1 MINYTS
7 LHGILIV
14 IYIITQE
21 YGKMTCDKK
30 KVDIKFSAQD
40 TFLE

>member
-1 MINYTS
+1 LFFPIMINYTP

-14 IYIITQE
+14 IYIITQG

-30 KVDIKFSAQD
+30 KSRYQI
-40 TFLE
+40 